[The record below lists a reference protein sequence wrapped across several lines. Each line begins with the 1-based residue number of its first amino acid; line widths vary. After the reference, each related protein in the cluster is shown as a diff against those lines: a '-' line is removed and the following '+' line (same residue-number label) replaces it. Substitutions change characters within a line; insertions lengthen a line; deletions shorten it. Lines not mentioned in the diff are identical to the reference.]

1 MITNW
6 YRTILGIFAAVAL
19 LSAAALFIAVY
30 AGNNAS
36 LLTSAFV
43 VLWLGLGVGSVWYL
57 IAAITRSTEAS
68 ARAVIRAIRQEGAK
82 TRRETYTTG
91 AIDTAT
97 GSTGS
102 MTGVTGATTTATARS
117 AGATGATAAPTGTTG
132 TADAAQAA
140 TGATGATSGAA
151 SATDSTGTSHR

>member
-30 AGNNAS
+30 AGNNGS

-82 TRRETYTTG
+82 TRREPYTTG

-102 MTGVTGATTTATARS
+102 MTGATGATTRP
-117 AGATGATAAPTGTTG
+117 AGATGATGISGTT
-132 TADAAQAA
+132 DAVQTA
-140 TGATGATSGAA
+140 TGATGATPGAA
-151 SATDSTGTSHR
+151 SATGSTGTSRR

>member
-102 MTGVTGATTTATARS
+102 MTGVTSTATARP
-117 AGATGATAAPTGTTG
+117 AGAAGATAAPTGITG
-132 TADAAQAA
+132 TTDAAQTA
-140 TGATGATSGAA
+140 TGAGATPGAG
-151 SATDSTGTSHR
+151 SATGSTGTSRR